1 LVTCFLKGYNKKN
14 YSELSGNNSNQ
25 VLVSKI
31 SSSYTINRLRL
42 LVYIVHSI
50 NVNPAGGAPK
60 HPVKM
65 AVIGKNNVLGDKQND
80 LEYHGGPTRAVSL
93 FSLERILALQKEGHP
108 INPGSTGENITI
120 KGLNWDLMKVGVR
133 FRIGEAEIEL
143 TGPAPPCKTISKSFE
158 KGSFARI
165 SEKKYPGWS
174 RWYASV
180 SKEGIIT
187 VNDIVSRI

>member
-1 LVTCFLKGYNKKN
+1 
-14 YSELSGNNSNQ
+14 
-25 VLVSKI
+25 
-31 SSSYTINRLRL
+31 
-42 LVYIVHSI
+42 VYIVHSI
-50 NVNPAGGAPK
+50 NVNSSGGAPK

-65 AVIGKNNVLGDKQND
+65 AVIGKNNVQGDKQND

-120 KGLNWDLMKVGVR
+120 KGLDWNLMKVGAR

-143 TGPAPPCKTISKSFE
+143 TGPAPPCKTISKSFTE
-158 KGSFARI
+158 EGFVRI

-180 SKEGIIT
+180 RKEGL
-187 VNDIVSRI
+187 VSKNDEILKI